1 MGSRRSATELHQNW
15 FLSKDGET
23 ATNIEK
29 GQRTFSYGRA
39 FYSPG
44 SSPLHYSLH
53 VSQSSRKW
61 TDLRVYS
68 LCMEPPLRG
77 TPLRGTALLAHISMQ
92 CWPAHHMGQEALD
105 LKLGSSMWRHW
116 EPNLGPPMW
125 ERSAQSLEP
134 PQLPGVTVI
143 QGHDRGLHPGGVAA
157 PGPCSQ
163 DPVQG
168 HDAGELQPPPFR
180 YCVTKAEVIFKL
192 EQGEEPW
199 LEEESQSQSLPDFFI
214 VDDLV
219 EKSQENQDQHLRE
232 VEFINSKT
240 LSQARSSTLGKT
252 FYLDTNPASSRISG
266 KCDPYGMSLNYISEL
281 IISNRNS
288 FVNKPEEFNTHG
300 KLHLCTKHENPHS
313 REEPFAYDGIG
324 KAIVETRTCFSITI
338 FRLGSS
344 LLNIMNAGKPS
355 MRRQPSYP

>member
-1 MGSRRSATELHQNW
+1 MPLSRRGAERCCFHPDSWAQKVVPGIEPRTWHMGSRRSATELHQNW

-39 FYSPG
+39 FYSPA
-44 SSPLHYSLH
+44 
-53 VSQSSRKW
+53 
-61 TDLRVYS
+61 
-68 LCMEPPLRG
+68 PPFIILYMFPRAAENG
-77 TPLRGTALLAHISMQ
+77 QIS
-92 CWPAHHMGQEALD
+92 
-105 LKLGSSMWRHW
+105 
-116 EPNLGPPMW
+116 
-125 ERSAQSLEP
+125 
-134 PQLPGVTVI
+134 GVTVI

-219 EKSQENQDQHLRE
+219 EKSQENQDQHLQE

-252 FYLDTNPASSRISG
+252 FYLDTNPASSRISDLLSFRRWCSLAVLSVQRLVG
-266 KCDPYGMSLNYISEL
+266 VCLQQEGPDQCDRGSAWRLSL
-281 IISNRNS
+281 II
-288 FVNKPEEFNTHG
+288 
-300 KLHLCTKHENPHS
+300 
-313 REEPFAYDGIG
+313 
-324 KAIVETRTCFSITI
+324 
-338 FRLGSS
+338 
-344 LLNIMNAGKPS
+344 
-355 MRRQPSYP
+355 

>member
-1 MGSRRSATELHQNW
+1 MPLSRRGAERCCFHPDSWAQKVVPGIEPRTWHMGSRRSATELHQNW

-39 FYSPG
+39 FYSPA
-44 SSPLHYSLH
+44 
-53 VSQSSRKW
+53 
-61 TDLRVYS
+61 
-68 LCMEPPLRG
+68 PPFIILYMFPRAAENG
-77 TPLRGTALLAHISMQ
+77 QIS
-92 CWPAHHMGQEALD
+92 
-105 LKLGSSMWRHW
+105 
-116 EPNLGPPMW
+116 
-125 ERSAQSLEP
+125 
-134 PQLPGVTVI
+134 GVTVI

-219 EKSQENQDQHLRE
+219 EKSQENQDQHLQE

-252 FYLDTNPASSRISG
+252 FYLDTNPASSRIS
-266 KCDPYGMSLNYISEL
+266 
-281 IISNRNS
+281 
-288 FVNKPEEFNTHG
+288 
-300 KLHLCTKHENPHS
+300 
-313 REEPFAYDGIG
+313 DG
-324 KAIVETRTCFSITI
+324 
-338 FRLGSS
+338 S
-344 LLNIMNAGKPS
+344 LLCSLFAHLLQEALATEPGTSHKEIFCPS
-355 MRRQPSYP
+355 EDGALWQSSQFKDWLECVCSKRDRINVIEDLPGG

>member
-1 MGSRRSATELHQNW
+1 MPLSRRGAERCCFHPDSWAQKVVPGIEPRTWHMGSRRSATELHQNW

-39 FYSPG
+39 YYSPG

-252 FYLDTNPASSRISG
+252 FYLDTNPASSRIS
-266 KCDPYGMSLNYISEL
+266 
-281 IISNRNS
+281 
-288 FVNKPEEFNTHG
+288 
-300 KLHLCTKHENPHS
+300 
-313 REEPFAYDGIG
+313 DG
-324 KAIVETRTCFSITI
+324 
-338 FRLGSS
+338 S
-344 LLNIMNAGKPS
+344 LLCSLFAHLLQEALATEPGTSHKEIFCPS
-355 MRRQPSYP
+355 EDGALWQSSQFKDWLECVCSKRDRINVIEDLPGG

>member
-1 MGSRRSATELHQNW
+1 MPLSRRGAERCCFHPDSWAQKVVPGIEPRTWHMGSRRSATELHQNW

-39 FYSPG
+39 YYSPG

-61 TDLRVYS
+61 TDLR
-68 LCMEPPLRG
+68 
-77 TPLRGTALLAHISMQ
+77 
-92 CWPAHHMGQEALD
+92 
-105 LKLGSSMWRHW
+105 RHW

-252 FYLDTNPASSRISG
+252 FYLDTNPASSRISEDTG
-266 KCDPYGMSLNYISEL
+266 NQ
-281 IISNRNS
+281 
-288 FVNKPEEFNTHG
+288 THTG
-300 KLHLCTKHENPHS
+300 PPMTSHV
-313 REEPFAYDGIG
+313 ADG
-324 KAIVETRTCFSITI
+324 
-338 FRLGSS
+338 S
-344 LLNIMNAGKPS
+344 LLCSLFAHLLQEALATEPGTSHKEIFCPS
-355 MRRQPSYP
+355 EDGALWQSSQFKDWLECVCSKRDRINVIEDLPGG